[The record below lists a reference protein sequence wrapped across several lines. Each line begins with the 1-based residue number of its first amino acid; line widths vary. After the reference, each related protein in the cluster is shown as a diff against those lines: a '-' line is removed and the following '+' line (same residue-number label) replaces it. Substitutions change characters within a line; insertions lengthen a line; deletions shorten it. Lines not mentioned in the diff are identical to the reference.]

1 MDALP
6 EYLKPLEKVTFP
18 FPREALEEAIQR
30 WEESAPYLL
39 DALTR
44 TANAPESI
52 PDDYLLHEYAL
63 RLFAQHRDT
72 RACEPAIRLARH
84 VCVGELLDDT
94 ITQDLGRILAALS
107 GGDPRLI
114 KELIEDPAAEEF
126 SRASGL
132 TALGVLC
139 RSGQL
144 ARQEFS
150 DYLGELFAGKL
161 VKDESFV
168 WTALA
173 DLCATFGFSEH
184 EEAVTAAWDDNQL
197 DPTFADWKKLVTRL
211 RSGRFAERNAREY
224 APFDDTIGSME
235 WWVCFKEREAE
246 EDDEF
251 EDDFVDEPF
260 APDTAGWEQQLQ
272 ELGGAPAPYRAAPKV
287 GRNDPCPCGSGK
299 KYKKCCG

>member
-1 MDALP
+1 METLP
-6 EYLKPLEKVTFP
+6 GYLKPLEKVTFP
-18 FPREALEEAIQR
+18 FPSEAVEEAIQR
-30 WEESAPYLL
+30 WEESAPYFL

-44 TANAPESI
+44 TANDPESI
-52 PDDYLLHEYAL
+52 SEDYLLHEYAL

-72 RACEPAIRLARH
+72 RAYEPAVRLARLH
-84 VCVGELLDDT
+84 CVGELLDDT
-94 ITQDLGRILAALS
+94 ITQDLGRILAAIS
-107 GGDPRLI
+107 GGDTRLI
-114 KELIEDPAAEEF
+114 KALIEDPDAEEF

-150 DYLGELFAGKL
+150 DYLGELFASKL
-161 VKDESFV
+161 VKDESYF

-184 EEAVTAAWDDNQL
+184 EEAVTAAWEENLL
-197 DPTFADWKKLVTRL
+197 DPTFADWKKLGARL
-211 RSGRFAERNAREY
+211 RSGVFDERDAREF

-235 WWVCFKEREAE
+235 WWACFTEREAE
-246 EDDEF
+246 EDDEI
-251 EDDFVDEPF
+251 EDDFADEPHT
-260 APDTAGWEQQLQ
+260 PDTAGWEQQLQ
-272 ELGGAPAPYRAAPKV
+272 GLGGAPAPYRAEPKV